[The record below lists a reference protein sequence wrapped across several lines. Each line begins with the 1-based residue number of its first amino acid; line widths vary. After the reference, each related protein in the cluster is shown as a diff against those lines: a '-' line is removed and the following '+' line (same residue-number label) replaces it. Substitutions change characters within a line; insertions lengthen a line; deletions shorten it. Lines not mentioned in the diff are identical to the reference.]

1 MEKYNKVLG
10 GFGERAAEKYLIR
23 NKYKIIERNYR
34 CKFGEIDIVALEEDN
49 LVFIEVKTRTT
60 EKYGN
65 PSDAINFIKKKHMT
79 KTALN
84 YINHKKMQNYF
95 CRFDVVEVFAE
106 IADNDFRAVNINLIK
121 NVLI

>member
-1 MEKYNKVLG
+1 MEKYNKLLG
-10 GFGERAAEKYLIR
+10 NFGERSAEGYLIK
-23 NKYKIIERNYR
+23 NKYKIIDRNYR
-34 CKFGEIDIVALEEDN
+34 CKFGEIDIVALEKDN

-84 YINHKKMQNYF
+84 YISHKKMEKYF

-106 IADNDFRAVNINLIK
+106 IADSDFRVVDIKIIK
-121 NVLI
+121 NALI